1 MKDKT
6 EISVLYS
13 SGGFQDGFF
22 NPPSSPS
29 RLCGRLTKHSDC
41 PHGRPGD
48 AEDGAL
54 IQSWLQLLVLC
65 NVPGK
70 KSKAFCILWFD
81 FYIFIL
87 YFASHI
93 LYFVLSI
100 LHFAF
105 YFLYFPFCVLHFA
118 FCILHFVFSGCFLG
132 RYDAAAKDEEADWR
146 AWNHFWGVNVN
157 LIRSTNRW
165 KIFQV
170 LLHIL
175 LKNFNCLFT
184 ISIGSRQAGPTVKLN
199 HKKIKSWNL
208 IVWPN
213 FVCIFQNAFVNTPI
227 CCPSRYFFSVTINKM
242 KSRFFPHDSS
252 SCQPISKLISSI
264 LLFRASFLTGRYMHN
279 TGAFNN
285 SIVSIHI

>member
-105 YFLYFPFCVLHFA
+105 YFLYFPFCVLHFS
-118 FCILHFVFSGCFLG
+118 FCILYFQDVFLDGMMPLQKTKRLIGEQGTTFEVSTSIWSDQPTDG
-132 RYDAAAKDEEADWR
+132 RY
-146 AWNHFWGVNVN
+146 
-157 LIRSTNRW
+157 S
-165 KIFQV
+165 
-170 LLHIL
+170 
-175 LKNFNCLFT
+175 
-184 ISIGSRQAGPTVKLN
+184 
-199 HKKIKSWNL
+199 KSY
-208 IVWPN
+208 
-213 FVCIFQNAFVNTPI
+213 CIFF
-227 CCPSRYFFSVTINKM
+227 
-242 KSRFFPHDSS
+242 
-252 SCQPISKLISSI
+252 
-264 LLFRASFLTGRYMHN
+264 
-279 TGAFNN
+279 
-285 SIVSIHI
+285 